1 MGSQQC
7 FACNV
12 CVSREDVM
20 VALDVVFYAI
30 FFNFYCR
37 GAATI
42 QRTWVRETEPEGKTL
57 SLARSHVLK
66 AGL

>member
-1 MGSQQC
+1 
-7 FACNV
+7 
-12 CVSREDVM
+12 M